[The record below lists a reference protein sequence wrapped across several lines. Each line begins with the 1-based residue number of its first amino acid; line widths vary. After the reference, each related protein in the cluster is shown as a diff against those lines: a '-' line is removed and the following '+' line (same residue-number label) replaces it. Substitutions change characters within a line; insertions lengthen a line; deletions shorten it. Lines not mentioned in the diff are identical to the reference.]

1 MIPTIG
7 QNDQEGIPYEDRK
20 VYLMMIYQ
28 KHYAL
33 VTEIDF
39 EEGTAHGF
47 VRWNEDDQPG
57 KWDTIDISNMMDMD
71 WIVLEFKEPIKFG
84 EAINIGEEYY
94 KETEMLESAMQKYS
108 EFTNGLQKKVKK
120 VNL

>member
-7 QNDQEGIPYEDRK
+7 QNDKDGIPVEDRT

-33 VTEIDF
+33 VTEFDF
-39 EEGTAHGF
+39 ENGKAYGF
-47 VRWNEDDQPG
+47 IRWNMDDAPG
-57 KWDTIDISNMMDMD
+57 MWDTLDIVNMMDMN
-71 WIVLEFKEPIKFG
+71 WITLEFKDPISFG
-84 EAINIGEEYY
+84 EAIHIGEEYY
-94 KETEMLESAMQKYS
+94 VETEKMEKAMTIYG
-108 EFTNGLQKKVKK
+108 EYTNGLQKKVKK